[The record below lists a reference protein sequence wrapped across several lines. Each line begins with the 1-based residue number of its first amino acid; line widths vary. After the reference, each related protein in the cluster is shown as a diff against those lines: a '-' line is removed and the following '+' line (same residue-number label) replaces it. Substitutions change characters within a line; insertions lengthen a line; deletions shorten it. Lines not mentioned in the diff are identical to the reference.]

1 MKVPVV
7 ELADCIVCGI
17 CTEVCP
23 DAFRLNDLNYVEVL
37 ECDIYPEDAV
47 NEAIKNCPVD
57 CIDWQ
62 EQ

>member
-1 MKVPVV
+1 
-7 ELADCIVCGI
+7 
-17 CTEVCP
+17 
-23 DAFRLNDLNYVEVL
+23 L
-37 ECDIYPEDAV
+37 ECSSYPEEAV